1 MPTASRLDRLTSL
14 LTGLMPRIQIRH
26 LGDLADAATVASDAA
41 DCLHLHLVVAGSVEF
56 DSPKGTQ
63 TLTAPAIAVFRND
76 QAHGLRPVDDVT
88 CRVFCAEAFFDGPA
102 APLLLEAFDA
112 PLFLPMTAAMPGL
125 TQTIGLIALEVE
137 SPRCGGGVLLSRAG
151 EILLIGLLR
160 HLLSNQI
167 LPRGVLAGLADP
179 GLARA
184 LVAVHSQPAAPWSL
198 EAMAE
203 TAGVSR
209 TTFAERFR
217 DSLGITPRR
226 YLNAFRLTIAR
237 REIAAGRG
245 LKRAAQAAGY
255 ESPAA
260 LSRALSRVANESG
273 TPSAA

>member
-1 MPTASRLDRLTSL
+1 MPTAPRLDRLTSL
-14 LTGLMPRIQIRH
+14 LAGLMPRIQIRH
-26 LGDLADAATVASDAA
+26 LGDLADAAAIA
-41 DCLHLHLVVAGSVEF
+41 DDGQACLHLHLVVSGEVAF
-56 DSPKGTQ
+56 DSGGAPRS
-63 TLTAPAIAVFRND
+63 LAAPAIAVFRND
-76 QAHGLRPVDDVT
+76 QPHRLTPAPGAP
-88 CRVFCAEAFFDGPA
+88 CRVFCAETFFDGPA
-102 APLLLEAFDA
+102 APLLLEAFGE

-125 TQTIGLIALEVE
+125 TQTIQLIALEME

-160 HLLSNQI
+160 HLLANQI

-184 LVAVHSQPAAPWSL
+184 LVAVHAQPAAPWSL
-198 EAMAE
+198 ESMAE

-209 TTFAERFR
+209 TSFAERFR
-217 DSLGITPRR
+217 DNLGITPRR
-226 YLNAFRLTIAR
+226 YLNAFRMTIAR

-260 LSRALSRVANESG
+260 LSRALSRTAEPTVE
-273 TPSAA
+273 AA